1 MILIDDGNTELGR
14 ALRATLPQGAAVLA
28 EPGEYAISAYPS
40 VVVDVPAYMQ
50 DVPLLDEQGGFL
62 GMGKRVA
69 AAHVQVLRM
78 PTSWTAVE
86 EFVAFVTARAAANPV
101 GQAE

>member
-14 ALRATLPQGAAVLA
+14 VLRAALPDGVTVRA
-28 EPGEYAISAYPS
+28 EPGDMAISAYPS

-50 DVPLLDEQGGFL
+50 DVPLTDEQGGLL
-62 GMGKRVA
+62 GMGRRVA
-69 AAHVQVLRM
+69 AAHAEVLRM
-78 PTSWTAVE
+78 PTSWAAVE
-86 EFVAFVTARAAANPV
+86 EFVAFVTTRAAANPV

>member
-14 ALRATLPQGAAVLA
+14 ALRATLPAGVTVQSD
-28 EPGEYAISAYPS
+28 PGVYAISAYPS

-62 GMGKRVA
+62 GMQKSEVA
-69 AAHVQVLRM
+69 AHAEVLRM
-78 PTSWTAVE
+78 PASWAAVE
-86 EFVAFVTARAAANPV
+86 EFVAFVTARAAASPV
-101 GQAE
+101 SQAE